1 LALTFCIELLQTVY
15 MPDATMVDGIR
26 SKYHALVNDLDER
39 GRRRWAATEAI
50 AIGRGGIAAVAT
62 ATGLS
67 DRTVK
72 NGIAE
77 LQSKMPLPSGRQR
90 RPGGGRK
97 SLEYHQVNLVP
108 AIEAL
113 VEPSERGDPQSPLRW
128 TCKSLTNL
136 QTELGAQG
144 FQVGRTK
151 IAELLRGLGYSLQG
165 NRKTREGKDHPD
177 RDAQFQHIAAR
188 VKAYRRGGRPAV
200 SVDTKKKEVL
210 GNKANVGREYRPKGD
225 PLEVDTHDFPD
236 KTLGKAV
243 PYGVYDIAENEAM
256 VSIGVSS
263 DTAEFAVEAIRRWWQ
278 ELGQERYGLP
288 SRLLITAD
296 SGGSN
301 AHRSRLWKLELQQ
314 LANETGM
321 TIEVCH
327 YPPGTS
333 KWNKIEHRLFCHI
346 TRNWRGVPLET
357 HQVVVNLVSSTK
369 TNAGL
374 EVHCW
379 LDEGAYKTG
388 RKVTDSEMQSVRLK
402 RNAFHGDWNYEI
414 HPHKNRRSG

>member
-1 LALTFCIELLQTVY
+1 
-15 MPDATMVDGIR
+15 MPDATLVDGLR
-26 SKYHALVNDLDER
+26 LKYNALFDDLDER
-39 GRRRWAATEAI
+39 GRRRWAASEAI

-77 LQSKMPLPSGRQR
+77 LKSKTPLTSGRQR
-90 RPGGGRK
+90 CPGGGRK
-97 SLEYHQVNLVP
+97 PLESHQAKLVA

-136 QTELGAQG
+136 QTELISQG

-151 IAELLRGLGYSLQG
+151 ISEELRSLGYSLQG

-177 RDAQFQHIAAR
+177 RDAQFQYIAAR
-188 VKAYRRGGRPAV
+188 VKAYRHGGRPAV

-210 GNKANVGREYRPKGD
+210 GNKANVGREYRPKGE
-225 PLEVDTHDFPD
+225 PREVDTHDFPD

-278 ELGQERYGLP
+278 ELGQERYGCP

-321 TIEVCH
+321 KIEVCH

-333 KWNKIEHRLFCHI
+333 KWNKIEYRLFCHI

-357 HQVVVNLVSSTK
+357 HQVVVNLVGSTK
-369 TNAGL
+369 TNEGL

-379 LDEGAYKTG
+379 LDKGQYKTG
-388 RKVTDSEMQSVRLK
+388 RKVSDEEMQTIRLK
-402 RNAFHGDWNYEI
+402 RNSFHGDWNYEI
-414 HPHKNRRSG
+414 QPDRSTRTG

>member
-1 LALTFCIELLQTVY
+1 
-15 MPDATMVDGIR
+15 MPDATLVDGLR
-26 SKYHALVNDLDER
+26 SKYDALVDDLDER

-50 AIGRGGIAAVAT
+50 AIGRGGIVAVAT

-77 LQSKMPLPSGRQR
+77 LQSKKPLTSGRQR

-97 SLEYHQVNLVP
+97 SLESHQAKLVS

-113 VEPSERGDPQSPLRW
+113 VEPSERGDPESPLRW

-136 QTELGAQG
+136 QTELALQG
-144 FQVGRTK
+144 FQAGRTK
-151 IAELLRGLGYSLQG
+151 ISEVPRSLGYSLQG

-177 RDAQFQHIAAR
+177 RDAQFQFIAAR
-188 VKAYRRGGRPAV
+188 VKAYRHGGRPAV

-210 GNKANVGREYRPKGD
+210 GNKANVGREYRPKGE
-225 PLEVDTHDFPD
+225 PREVDTHDFPD

-256 VSIGVSS
+256 VSIGISS
-263 DTAEFAVEAIRRWWQ
+263 DTAEFAVEAIRRWWH
-278 ELGQERYGLP
+278 ELGQERYGQP
-288 SRLLITAD
+288 RRLLITAD

-301 AHRSRLWKLELQQ
+301 AHRSRLWKFELQK

-321 TIEVCH
+321 KIEVCH

-346 TRNWRGVPLET
+346 TRNWRGFPLET
-357 HQVVVNLVSSTK
+357 HQVVVNLVGSTK
-369 TNAGL
+369 TNEGL

-379 LDEGAYKTG
+379 LDEGQYKTG
-388 RKVTDSEMQSVRLK
+388 RKVTDEEMKTIHLK
-402 RNAFHGDWNYEI
+402 RNHFHGDWNYEVQ
-414 HPHKNRRSG
+414 PYRTGQTG

>member
-1 LALTFCIELLQTVY
+1 
-15 MPDATMVDGIR
+15 MPDANVVEGLR
-26 SKYHALVNDLDER
+26 LKYRALVGDLDER
-39 GRRRWAATEAI
+39 GKRRWAATEAI
-50 AIGRGGIAAVAT
+50 ALGRGGIIAVAT

-72 NGIAE
+72 NGIKEIRNPVA
-77 LQSKMPLPSGRQR
+77 LAANRQR

-97 SLEYHQVNLVP
+97 PLEYHTKDLVQSV
-108 AIEAL
+108 ERL
-113 VEPSERGDPQSPLRW
+113 VEPTERGDPQSPLRW

-136 QTELGAQG
+136 RNELTAQG
-144 FQVGRTK
+144 YRVGRTK
-151 IAELLRGLGYSLQG
+151 IAEILKHLGYSLQG
-165 NRKTREGKDHPD
+165 NRKTREGRDHPD
-177 RDAQFQHIAAR
+177 RDAQFRHIAAR
-188 VKAYRRGGRPAV
+188 VKAYRHGGRPAI

-210 GNKANVGREYRPKGD
+210 GTKANVGREYRPKGN

-256 VSIGVSS
+256 VSVGVSS

-278 ELGQERYGLP
+278 ELGKVRYNCP
-288 SRLLITAD
+288 NRLLITAD

-301 AHRSRLWKLELQQ
+301 GHRNRLWKLELQK
-314 LANETGM
+314 LADETGM
-321 TIEVCH
+321 KIEVCH

-357 HQVVVNLVSSTK
+357 HQVVVKLVSSTR
-369 TNAGL
+369 TEEGL

-379 LDEGAYKTG
+379 LDSDIYVTG
-388 RKVTDSEMQSVRLK
+388 RKISDEEMRSVRLK
-402 RNAFHGDWNYEI
+402 RNEFHGDWNYEI
-414 HPHKNRRSG
+414 QPHI